1 MEYTWKLERLKRKT
15 TSSVTNAVVQT
26 NWTKTGTNENGV
38 SGTFSGAT
46 PFELESVDSENF
58 VSYEN
63 LTEEK
68 ILEWIKSV
76 VVGGY
81 EEHVNEQIAKQIE
94 EQVNP
99 ETEDS
104 EVDFPWTTETE

>member
-1 MEYTWKLERLKRKT
+1 MNYTWKLERLKRKS
-15 TSSVTNAVVQT
+15 TSGITNAVIQT
-26 NWTKTGTNENGV
+26 NWTKTGTDENGV
-38 SGTFSGAT
+38 SGTFSGST
-46 PFELESVDSENF
+46 PFPLESVDSENF

-99 ETEDS
+99 EIEDGDS
-104 EVDFPWTTETE
+104 DFPWTTKTE